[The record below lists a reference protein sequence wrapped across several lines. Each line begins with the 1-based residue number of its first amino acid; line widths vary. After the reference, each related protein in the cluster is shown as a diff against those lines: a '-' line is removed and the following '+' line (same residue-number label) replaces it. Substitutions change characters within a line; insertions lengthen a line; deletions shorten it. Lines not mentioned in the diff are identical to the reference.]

1 MRAIIARNKLLEW
14 ALNDITLN
22 QTQCKEYQDEEI
34 QKHEDTENKSLNTT
48 EKQLTEICQKQ
59 ENKFIEIKNPH
70 ISSNPKKNLQKWS
83 TNTSLIVGNS
93 MLPGIV
99 ERRIL
104 KRSKED
110 FKKVKVE
117 CFLGA
122 TIDNMC
128 DIKPLLK
135 KIP

>member
-59 ENKFIEIKNPH
+59 ENKLIEIKNPH

-83 TNTSLIVGNS
+83 TNTSLIVGNL

-104 KRSKED
+104 KRSKLNA
-110 FKKVKVE
+110 
-117 CFLGA
+117 FLEQQLTVCA
-122 TIDNMC
+122 ISSHC
-128 DIKPLLK
+128 
-135 KIP
+135 